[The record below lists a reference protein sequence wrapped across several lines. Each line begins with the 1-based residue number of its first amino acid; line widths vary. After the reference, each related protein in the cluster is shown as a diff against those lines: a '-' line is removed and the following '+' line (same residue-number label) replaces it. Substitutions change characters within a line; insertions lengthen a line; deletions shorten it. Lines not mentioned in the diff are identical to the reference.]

1 MVWQLKLLSI
11 TSSHKQLLHWLKK
24 AGTDKED
31 GLCTAN
37 NPCAGVCLF
46 VCYFCFLDRVLQ
58 SKMKNVVK

>member
-37 NPCAGVCLF
+37 NPHAGVCLF
-46 VCYFCFLDRVLQ
+46 VIFVFLIEFFSL
-58 SKMKNVVK
+58 K

>member
-46 VCYFCFLDRVLQ
+46 IFVFLIEFFSL
-58 SKMKNVVK
+58 K